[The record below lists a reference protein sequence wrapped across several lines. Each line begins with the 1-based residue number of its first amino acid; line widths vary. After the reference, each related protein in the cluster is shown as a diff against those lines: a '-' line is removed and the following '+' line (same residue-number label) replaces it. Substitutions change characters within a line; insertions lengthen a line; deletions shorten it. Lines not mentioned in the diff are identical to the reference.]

1 MRSNRPLSLDDVI
14 DMKSVG
20 GNFHLAPDGFE
31 ETVLMSPDGRQVFY
45 SVSVADWDTNR
56 RASTFYTVDSN
67 GGEATEVTAV
77 EGGSAFRYSPRGS
90 YLSFTKPVSGPEQL
104 FAMDRASGQVKQLSD
119 RATDVFIYVW
129 TEDESRIFFLA
140 EDARSPEEQ
149 RRYELG
155 DNWFAVDEAPNG
167 RIAAR
172 WRNLWRLDL
181 KDGNEG
187 QVTSQKL
194 ILDELDVSPDGKRVA
209 FVARPDNRRNYPHTA
224 ELYVVDATGENLT
237 RLTNNLAPE
246 SLPLWSPDGKRIAYY
261 APDDKT
267 YELTKGYL
275 WVMDPDTRKYKK
287 LRSQNM
293 GDIFTLSWSPDSKSL
308 VFSEQ
313 QRMNTNIFRLDVDTD
328 TLTPITDT
336 EGSTKALAFSAD
348 LSRMAYS
355 YTDFDTP
362 LDIYTSKVDESSPIR
377 LTNVNPWLES
387 DMALGASRVI
397 RWKSSDGLEIEGIL
411 TVPPGYDGSAR
422 VPLLVLIH
430 GGPPNQWGN
439 EFYYESHLYAGL
451 GYAIL
456 APNVRGSSGYG
467 DDFVKAVIGDIG
479 GGEYED
485 IMTGVDFVIDMGI
498 ADPGRL
504 AIRGWSWG
512 GVLSSWAITQTD
524 RFKAASVGAGV
535 MSWLSEMGPGFSWD
549 LTEWYM
555 DQSHW
560 EDPEG
565 WRKISSLTYVQN
577 VTTPTLIIHGDDD
590 WYSSYNQ
597 SLIFFTGLRDIGK
610 APVRFVSYPGRGH
623 EKFDPWGQRARYV
636 EEIRW
641 IEKYVNG
648 VDWQPPTRD

>member
-167 RIAAR
+167 RIAAQ

-387 DMALGASRVI
+387 DIALGASRVI

-467 DDFVKAVIGDIG
+467 DRFRQSSDRRYRRRRVRRHYD
-479 GGEYED
+479 
-485 IMTGVDFVIDMGI
+485 
-498 ADPGRL
+498 R
-504 AIRGWSWG
+504 RGLRHRCG
-512 GVLSSWAITQTD
+512 H
-524 RFKAASVGAGV
+524 R
-535 MSWLSEMGPGFSWD
+535 GPGSPGHPW
-549 LTEWYM
+549 LELGRCLV
-555 DQSHW
+555 
-560 EDPEG
+560 E
-565 WRKISSLTYVQN
+565 L
-577 VTTPTLIIHGDDD
+577 GDHA
-590 WYSSYNQ
+590 NQ
-597 SLIFFTGLRDIGK
+597 SLQGCLRRRRRDELALRNGPGIQLGSHGVVHG
-610 APVRFVSYPGRGH
+610 PVTLGGSRGV
-623 EKFDPWGQRARYV
+623 EKNLLADLRP
-636 EEIRW
+636 E
-641 IEKYVNG
+641 
-648 VDWQPPTRD
+648 RDHANIDYSWRRRLVQ